1 MKEENSSFHLHSTQN
16 PIKEGERISL
26 SIPNP
31 IQKDELL
38 ILIGIGCGYHAISY
52 LKSVEEPT
60 KILLLEPFSELES
73 LVGPE
78 LKEKLGPVP
87 IYFGWE
93 KFSNLDK
100 SDWMPSGTKNLRIF
114 IHPNYSR
121 RYPDLSQRIS
131 SFFQKKEP
139 ISQNKLAKQE
149 FGRLWVRNF
158 FKHLKISSE
167 SPNSYRILGK
177 TLSPKTGRVGC
188 FVGASPNLESEIDWI
203 RQNKEKLFLLSSDT
217 ALGYLLEND
226 IQPHAVLS
234 IDSGLGT
241 FYHFPESIPE
251 NIPIFTWFG
260 GACRIFDL
268 KNPKIIY
275 LSTHPLDQILGA
287 KFYPKAPILENPTLN
302 VAGLAVSLLQSLG
315 AESVLLKG
323 FGFEREGGKTHC
335 RSTGYERYDRFFIDR
350 KRSLYNSRYTPESRW
365 KTRTSVLEILQKWS
379 PIPILSEIDSKIE
392 AFSDWK
398 NSLES
403 YPSSFPGSGQNWRK
417 LCSGISEFPSEIQNL
432 LPRETKLLD
441 PRT

>member
-26 SIPNP
+26 SIPKTLEN
-31 IQKDELL
+31 DELL
-38 ILIGIGCGYHAISY
+38 VLIGIGCGYHAISY
-52 LKSVEEPT
+52 LKSVEVPT
-60 KILLLEPFSELES
+60 KILLLEPFSELET
-73 LVGPE
+73 LVGPL
-78 LKEKLGPVP
+78 LKEKLGNTPV
-87 IYFGWE
+87 YYGWE
-93 KFSNLDK
+93 KFEKLDR
-100 SDWMPSGTKNLRIF
+100 SDWMPTGTKNLRIF

-121 RYPDLSQRIS
+121 RYPDLSQRIVF
-131 SFFQKKEP
+131 FFQKKGSV
-139 ISQNKLAKQE
+139 SQNKLAKQE

-158 FKHLKISSE
+158 FRHLKKSSE
-167 SPNSYRILGK
+167 TPNSYHILGRSLATK
-177 TLSPKTGRVGC
+177 PGRIGC

-203 RQNKEKLFLLSSDT
+203 RQNREKFFLLSSDT
-217 ALGYLLEND
+217 ALGYLLENG
-226 IQPHAVLS
+226 IQPHGVLS

-241 FYHFPESIPE
+241 FYHFPENVPE

-268 KNPKIIY
+268 KNPKVIY

-302 VAGLAVSLLQSLG
+302 VAGLAVSLLKSLG

-323 FGFEREGGKTHC
+323 FGFDRQAGKTHC

-365 KTRTSVLEILQKWS
+365 RTRTSVLEILQKWS
-379 PIPILSEIDSKIE
+379 PIPILSEMGSRIE
-392 AFSDWK
+392 TFSDWE
-398 NSLES
+398 NSLEN
-403 YPSSFPGSGQNWRK
+403 YPSSFPGSGQEWRK
-417 LCSGISEFPSEIQNL
+417 LCSGISELPSEIQIL
-432 LPRETKLLD
+432 LPREIKLLD

>member
-26 SIPNP
+26 SIPSP
-31 IQKDELL
+31 LQKDEFLV
-38 ILIGIGCGYHAISY
+38 IIGVGCGYHTISY
-52 LKSVEEPT
+52 LKSVEDTT
-60 KILLLEPFSELES
+60 KILLLEPFSELEA
-73 LVGPE
+73 LVGAE
-78 LKEKLGPVP
+78 LKEKLGGVP
-87 IYFGWE
+87 IYYGWE
-93 KFSNLDK
+93 KFEKLNR
-100 SDWMPSGTKNLRIF
+100 SDWMPSSTKNLRIF

-121 RYPDLSQRIS
+121 RYPELSDRIL
-131 SFFQKKEP
+131 SFFSKKESV
-139 ISQNKLAKQE
+139 SQNKLAKQE

-158 FKHLKISSE
+158 FKHMKKSSE
-167 SPNSYRILGK
+167 NPNLYRILGRSI
-177 TLSPKTGRVGC
+177 TPKSGRIGC

-203 RQNKEKLFLLSSDT
+203 RKNREKFFLLSSDT

-226 IQPHAVLS
+226 IQPHGVLS

-241 FYHFPESIPE
+241 FYHFPENVPE

-287 KFYPKAPILENPTLN
+287 KFYPRAPILENPSLN
-302 VAGLAVSLLQSLG
+302 VAGLAISLLRTLG

-323 FGFEREGGKTHC
+323 FGFERDAGKTHC

-350 KRSLYNSRYTPESRW
+350 RRSLYNSRYTPESRW

-379 PIPILSEIDSKIE
+379 PIPILSEIDSKQE
-392 AFSDWK
+392 TFSGWE
-398 NSLES
+398 NSLEN
-403 YPSSFPGSGQNWRK
+403 YPSSFPGSGQEWRK
-417 LCSGISEFPSEIQNL
+417 LCSGISELPSEIHVL

-441 PRT
+441 PIT